1 VADPVAR
8 SAARLA
14 ALVAV
19 PVALLAGIGTFALLR
34 DEPPEPPA
42 SSSPPPTPVATGPVE
57 MAAPS
62 LTDREELVCRALL
75 SQLPAVVAG
84 LAQRPVTTGP
94 EQNTAY
100 GEPPVTVAC
109 GGPPPAYE
117 PTDLLNPWQGV
128 CWHAAET
135 PDGSVWTVL
144 GREVPVRVSV
154 PTAYDG
160 PFQLVLEFSRPVAET
175 IRSTDTVPSGCRS

>member
-8 SAARLA
+8 SAARIA

-19 PVALLAGIGTFALLR
+19 PVALLVGVGSFAVLRAASTPEAGEA
-34 DEPPEPPA
+34 P
-42 SSSPPPTPVATGPVE
+42 SPTPVATGPVE
-57 MAAPS
+57 MAAPP
-62 LTDREELVCRALL
+62 LTDREEIVCRALL
-75 SQLPAVVAG
+75 SQLPAALGG
-84 LAQRPVTTGP
+84 LAQRPVTAGP

-109 GGPPPAYE
+109 GGPAPAFE
-117 PTDLLNPWQGV
+117 PTDQLHPWQGV
-128 CWHAAET
+128 CWHPAEG
-135 PDGSVWTVL
+135 PAGSVWTVL

-175 IRSTDTVPSGCRS
+175 VRSAGTVPAGCRE